1 MKVQLNVITSFNGV
15 SLKPGNEIDVPL
27 NVAQRWFSRGI
38 AHPVKAEPK
47 PAPVKVKKSIKVKEA
62 VTKPKKTKKIK
73 EEEPIEEVK
82 QIEEVEEI
90 ADSNTQETYQL

>member
-1 MKVQLNVITSFNGV
+1 MKVQLNLTTNFNGV
-15 SLKPGNEIDVPL
+15 SLRAGNEIDVPL

-47 PAPVKVKKSIKVKEA
+47 PAPVKVKKSVKVKKA
-62 VTKPKKTKKIK
+62 VIDKPKKTKKIK
-73 EEEPIEEVK
+73 EPTEEVK

-90 ADSNTQETYQL
+90 ADSNTEETYQL